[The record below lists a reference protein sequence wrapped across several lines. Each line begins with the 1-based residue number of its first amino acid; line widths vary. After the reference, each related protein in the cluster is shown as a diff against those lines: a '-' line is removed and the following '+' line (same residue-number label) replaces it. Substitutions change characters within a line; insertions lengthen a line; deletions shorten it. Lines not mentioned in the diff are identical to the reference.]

1 MTLKPRMIQKWAMMK
16 GMGSKMLD
24 INGLKEKV
32 RNKVTRLKDSHLPN
46 MGAKTYPLE
55 PEKGEIT
62 RQTIVEGYHWAGLT
76 KAEIMGYYRNL
87 HALGVQQKQY
97 YIIRF
102 KPYRDNAL
110 KGIPI
115 IENELS
121 GWLATEVTLPIL
133 QVETDTKKVGNY
145 SFNHVTGR
153 QAPELTITMIETE
166 DNLVLESIRQIQNI
180 MCRKDGTFGLPSQYS
195 LWIEASL
202 YGRDQGIAYPKS
214 ISRYLCYPSQ
224 LNLDVSASDSGA
236 LTLPISFTQA
246 RPFMRM

>member
-1 MTLKPRMIQKWAMMK
+1 MILKPRMTQKWAMMK
-16 GMGSKMLD
+16 GKGSKMLD
-24 INGLKEKV
+24 INGLKEKA

-46 MGAKTYPLE
+46 MGVKTFPLE
-55 PEKGEIT
+55 DEKEIT
-62 RQTIVEGYHWAGLT
+62 RKTIVDGYHWAGLT
-76 KAEIMGYYRNL
+76 KAEIMGHYRNL

-97 YIIRF
+97 YIVRF
-102 KPYRDNAL
+102 KAYRDNAL
-110 KGIPI
+110 KGIPL

-121 GWLATEVTLPIL
+121 GWLATEVTIPIL
-133 QVETDTKKVGNY
+133 QVETETKRVGNY
-145 SFNHVTGR
+145 SLNHVTGR
-153 QAPELTITMIETE
+153 QAPELTITMIETK

-195 LWIEASL
+195 LWIEAAL
-202 YGRDQGIAYPKS
+202 YGRDQGNAYPKS

-246 RPFMRM
+246 RPFMQM